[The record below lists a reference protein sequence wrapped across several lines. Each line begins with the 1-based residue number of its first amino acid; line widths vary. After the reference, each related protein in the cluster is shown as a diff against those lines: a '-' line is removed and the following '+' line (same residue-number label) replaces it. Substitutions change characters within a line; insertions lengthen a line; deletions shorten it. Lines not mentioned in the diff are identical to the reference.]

1 MPSCHCPPAVQ
12 VQHFEKRP
20 RIPNIQTS
28 LLLLLL
34 RVVAG
39 VLVVIMVAV
48 VIPVIIVVAVV
59 AAVAGAVGD
68 SNGGDS
74 VLEAFGILVFA
85 ASYEL

>member
-28 LLLLLL
+28 LLLLL

-39 VLVVIMVAV
+39 VLVVVMVAV
-48 VIPVIIVVAVV
+48 VLPVIIVVAVV